1 MARGII
7 SRCPCGAC
15 RCISFTDDDDAVSR
29 GWFHGDTELT
39 FWEGNESPEAVE
51 CPECH
56 APLDISILKEH
67 EAGLRLMEENL
78 PEGIIDVDH

>member
-15 RCISFTDDDDAVSR
+15 RCISFTDDEEAVSM

-39 FWEGNESPEAVE
+39 FWEGAESPADAE

-56 APLDISILKEH
+56 ASLTGLDLD
-67 EAGLRLMEENL
+67 AGDDMIGNMVLA
-78 PEGIIDVDH
+78 